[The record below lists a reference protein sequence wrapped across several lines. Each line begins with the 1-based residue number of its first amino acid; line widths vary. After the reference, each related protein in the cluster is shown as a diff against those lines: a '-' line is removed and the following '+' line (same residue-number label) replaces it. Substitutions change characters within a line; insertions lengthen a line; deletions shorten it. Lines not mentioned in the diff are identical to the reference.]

1 MKDFITALS
10 FLLAIVLA
18 HALPEFIV
26 RTVPAWFN
34 ALMALGFFLAI
45 LCVMIW
51 GINRL
56 IERER
61 NGTR

>member
-10 FLLAIVLA
+10 FLLVIVLA

-26 RTVPAWFN
+26 RNTPAWFN
-34 ALMALGFFLAI
+34 ALMAVGFFAAI
-45 LCVMIW
+45 IAVMVW

-61 NGTR
+61 NANR

>member
-1 MKDFITALS
+1 MKDLITALG
-10 FLLAIVLA
+10 LLLVIVLA
-18 HALPEFIV
+18 HALPQFIV
-26 RTVPAWFN
+26 QIVPPWFN
-34 ALMALGFFLAI
+34 GLMALGFFLAI